1 MRRIRVT
8 TALIVIASF
17 SLPAIGL
24 AKTKNYCI
32 NFNAAPGQVLLVGQG
47 FSLPSKGKCKAWQG
61 SVSGSAATFNFPI
74 GGNGCTSSDGT
85 NFSLTVT
92 GANQQNGGFALIGS
106 VSLDLPAQTGTFQ
119 EQDLEGNSEITQSPT
134 DVTGR
139 ACSPA
144 TIPAVTTSPASTQQ
158 ASPKIGILGLP

>member
-1 MRRIRVT
+1 MGRIRVT

-17 SLPAIGL
+17 SIPAIAL

-32 NFNAAPGQVLLVGQG
+32 NFNVAPGAVLLVGRG

-61 SVSGSAATFNFPI
+61 SVSGSAATFNYPV
-74 GGNGCTSSDGT
+74 GGNGCTSSDGS

-92 GANQQNGGFALIGS
+92 GASQHNGGFAFIGS
-106 VSLDLPAQTGTFQ
+106 ASLDLPAQTGTYQ
-119 EQDLEGNSEITQSPT
+119 EQDLTGNSEISQSPT
-134 DVTGR
+134 DVTGG
-139 ACSPA
+139 ACSAP
-144 TIPAVTTSPASTQQ
+144 TIPAVTTSPASTEQ

>member
-1 MRRIRVT
+1 MGRIRVT

-17 SLPAIGL
+17 SLPAIAL

-32 NFNAAPGQVLLVGQG
+32 NFNAAPGQVILVGQG
-47 FSLPSKGKCKAWQG
+47 FSLPSKGKCKAWLG
-61 SVSGSAATFNFPI
+61 SVSGSAATFNFPV

-92 GANQQNGGFALIGS
+92 GADQQNGGFAFIGS

-119 EQDLEGNSEITQSPT
+119 EQDLEGNSEITQSPK
-134 DVTGR
+134 DVTGV

-144 TIPAVTTSPASTQQ
+144 TIPAVTTSPASTEQT
-158 ASPKIGILGLP
+158 SPKIGILGLP